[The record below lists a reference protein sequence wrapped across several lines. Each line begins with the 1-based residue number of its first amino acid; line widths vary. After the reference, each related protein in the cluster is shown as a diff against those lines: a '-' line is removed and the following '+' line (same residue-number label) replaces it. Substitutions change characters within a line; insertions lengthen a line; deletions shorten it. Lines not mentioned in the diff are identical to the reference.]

1 MEKRDGSSIVTGGR
15 PFYGIALGMMMMD
28 CKFPRVRGD
37 IGNAT
42 TWPFPVM
49 YRVVQG
55 AVAERLARAEPDA
68 ELLQPFIDTAR
79 QLEADGV
86 RAITTSCGFLAVHQP
101 ALAAAVSV
109 PVFASSLLQ
118 VPMAASVIPP
128 GRRVGII
135 TAREVLTEAHFNGV
149 GWSSDQIPVVQ
160 IAPSEDTHFVA
171 TFVGDGLEADVNR
184 IDREIADVALRL
196 VRENPDVGAI
206 VLECANLAPFGTSV
220 RRVTGLPVFDLY
232 TLGMHAYF
240 TCVGTE
246 FVTSAAAAHADRA

>member
-1 MEKRDGSSIVTGGR
+1 MEKRDGSSIVTGGL

-55 AVAERLARAEPDA
+55 AVAERLARAEPDK
-68 ELLQPFIDTAR
+68 ELLQPFIDAAR

-86 RAITTSCGFLAVHQP
+86 SAITTSCGFLAVHQP

-135 TAREVLTEAHFNGV
+135 TAREVLTEAHYNGV
-149 GWSSDQIPVVQ
+149 GWSSDQVPVVQ
-160 IAPSEDTHFVA
+160 IAPSEDSHFVA
-171 TFVGDGLEADVNR
+171 TFVGDGLEADIDR
-184 IDREIADVALRL
+184 IDREITDVAVRL
-196 VRENPDVGAI
+196 VREHPDVGSI

-240 TCVGTE
+240 SCVGTE
-246 FVTSAAAAHADRA
+246 FVTSASTGADRM